1 MDLLKETVLL
11 QEHIHCLKSRY
22 LKGDPP
28 GEFKDKAF
36 FNYVKENTAPIYEL
50 LSNWEPYTLSFLKNE
65 KTAPVHPHQIIST
78 TENIELIIMHSYYMD
93 VKEKRYMELNISIN
107 YVLGILAD
115 YIRDT
120 QKAGEAVERPITD

>member
-1 MDLLKETVLL
+1 MDLLQETISL
-11 QEHIHCLKSRY
+11 QDHIQRLKSRY

-36 FNYVKENTAPIYEL
+36 FNFVKEDTAHIYEL
-50 LSNWEPYTLSFLKNE
+50 LSIWELHTMAFLKNE
-65 KTAPVHPHQIIST
+65 KSAPVHPHQIIST

-93 VKEKRYMELNISIN
+93 VKDKRYMELNISIN

-115 YIRDT
+115 FLCDK
-120 QKAGEAVERPITD
+120 QKVGESDEGTINS